1 MKEETARF
9 RFSSF
14 DTTALSELIVERVTT
29 GPLLAPVTCIV
40 GIDSNVRKWP
50 ENRSFV
56 SLTRIADEGYL
67 LQLSHFTEVLVIE
80 VTDRH
85 HIPKA
90 LGWHEPQ
97 FYGGINIP
105 SWHKLVNKPQPADLV
120 QAISSAFDDLMVTYS
135 HQEESN
141 ENFYLLVPDNNC
153 SVDEED
159 LIANNP
165 GNLHKLEAKQFAN
178 LASAKR
184 RFTDPSRKE
193 YLKITADDWDDE
205 IGYLPNYAALNN
217 HRGQPLVLF
226 KVDVH
231 LFGEPE
237 NLRIWNGKRFTTAGQ
252 LAKKLCSERTA
263 KRKNFELISSHLVQS
278 IWPSALEKEQK

>member
-1 MKEETARF
+1 MGF

-14 DTTALSELIVERVTT
+14 DTTALSELMAERVTT

-40 GIDSNVRKWP
+40 GIDSNVKKWP

-56 SLTRIADEGYL
+56 SITRIAEEGYL

-90 LGWHEPQ
+90 LGWLEPQ

-105 SWHKLVNKPQPADLV
+105 SWHKLVNKPQPKELV

-141 ENFYLLVPDNNC
+141 ENFYLLVPDNTH
-153 SVDEED
+153 SVEEED
-159 LIANNP
+159 LIATNP
-165 GNLHKLEAKQFAN
+165 KNMRKLEEGQ
-178 LASAKR
+178 LRHLTSAKR

-193 YLKITADDWDDE
+193 YLKINADDWDDE
-205 IGYLPNYAALNN
+205 IGYLPRFAALTN
-217 HRGQPLVLF
+217 HRGHPLVLF
-226 KVDVH
+226 RVDVH

-237 NLRIWNGKRFTTAGQ
+237 NLKIWNGKRFTTAGE
-252 LAKKLCSERTA
+252 LAKRLCSARTT
-263 KRKNFELISSHLVQS
+263 KRNNFELISSHLVQR
-278 IWPSALEKEQK
+278 IWPSSLENENR